1 MSLDLQSPLQGTV
14 LIVDVEVGDK
24 ISEGQ
29 RVALLESMKMEHEVL
44 ATSGGVITKVC
55 IEIGQMV
62 AESEKLFS
70 FDIREAP
77 SSTEVTSDPVDLTYI
92 RPDLAE
98 TIERHEIGRDHR
110 RKSAVE
116 KRHLKGQRTAR
127 ENIADL
133 TDRGELIEY
142 GPLTI
147 APQRKRRSVDDLI
160 LNTPAD
166 GMVGGLAEVNS
177 DLFDESK
184 TQCVVISYD
193 YTVLAGTQGGQ
204 NHRKKDRLFEIAK
217 KWKLPVVFFT
227 EGGGGRPGDTD
238 GLQVAGLDCLAFGL
252 WAELSGDVPLIGIT
266 SGYCFA
272 GNAAI
277 LGCCDV
283 IIATEDANIGMGGP
297 AMIEGGG
304 LGTYHPSEVG
314 PVEVQKSNGV
324 VDIVVQ
330 DEREAVQV
338 AKKYLSYF
346 QGEISDWGV
355 QDQRTLR
362 HLVPE
367 NRLRAY
373 DIRKVIDVL
382 FDTESLLELRK
393 DFGIG
398 IITML
403 ARIEGKPIGVIANNP
418 NHLGGAIDA
427 DAADKASRFMQL
439 CDSYDLPIISL
450 CDTPGFM
457 VGPEAE
463 KTALVRHVSRMFVT
477 ARSVSVPTGT
487 IVLRKAYGLGAQAMA
502 SGGFKF
508 PMFTISW
515 PTGEFGGMGLE
526 GAVKLGYKKELD
538 AIDDLKEREE
548 AYQKLVD
555 RMYQVG
561 KGLSMADHFEIDDV
575 IDPQDSRQWI
585 IAALRAAGSPPKRAQ
600 KKRPMID
607 TW

>member
-62 AESEKLFS
+62 AESENLFS
-70 FDIREAP
+70 FDSRETP
-77 SSTEVTSDPVDLTYI
+77 SANEAKSDELDLTHI

-110 RKSAVE
+110 RKRAVE

-133 TDRGELIEY
+133 TDGGELVEY
-142 GPLTI
+142 GPLAI

-217 KWKLPVVFFT
+217 KWKLPVIFFT

-252 WAELSGDVPLIGIT
+252 WAELSGDVPLVGIT

-585 IAALRAAGSPPKRAQ
+585 IAALRAAGSPPKRTQ

>member
-1 MSLDLQSPLQGTV
+1 
-14 LIVDVEVGDK
+14 
-24 ISEGQ
+24 
-29 RVALLESMKMEHEVL
+29 SMKMEHEVL

-55 IEIGQMV
+55 IEVGQMV